1 MKLHMI
7 SYFPNESI
15 QPKVN
20 ICSCASCIESEFI
33 SCLIEKGEI
42 TQVVDEASDNN
53 DNDNFSESE
62 FENDVSDDESETE
75 AYELQ
80 AESVNGVFNKNIP
93 IALYSTSNSL
103 ELFNLCKVLDFGI
116 ADKNMIDDF
125 NHLIPKGSKYIKC
138 QYYQKQ
144 KESRSGIHYK
154 LFPKIVY
161 VLPTHVLSPLV
172 NLDENNILKMDEC
185 QWLCDSI

>member
-20 ICSCASCIESEFI
+20 IFSCASCIEGEFI
-33 SCLIEKGEI
+33 SCLIEKGKI

-53 DNDNFSESE
+53 DNDNFSKSE

-80 AESVNGVFNKNIP
+80 AESVNGVFNKK
-93 IALYSTSNSL
+93 YTHCSL
-103 ELFNLCKVLDFGI
+103 FYFQFFGI
-116 ADKNMIDDF
+116 
-125 NHLIPKGSKYIKC
+125 
-138 QYYQKQ
+138 
-144 KESRSGIHYK
+144 
-154 LFPKIVY
+154 V
-161 VLPTHVLSPLV
+161 
-172 NLDENNILKMDEC
+172 
-185 QWLCDSI
+185 

>member
-75 AYELQ
+75 AYELR
-80 AESVNGVFNKNIP
+80 AENVYSVLNKN
-93 IALYSTSNSL
+93 
-103 ELFNLCKVLDFGI
+103 
-116 ADKNMIDDF
+116 KNTACFIYT
-125 NHLIPKGSKYIKC
+125 KS
-138 QYYQKQ
+138 
-144 KESRSGIHYK
+144 
-154 LFPKIVY
+154 
-161 VLPTHVLSPLV
+161 
-172 NLDENNILKMDEC
+172 
-185 QWLCDSI
+185 